1 MSLAIDNAQT
11 AQRNNND
18 SSADLTRAA
27 KLTDEAVKDNTK
39 AEDKKAAQPGPT
51 DDLKEVPEIETSLPN
66 VKVSGTDN
74 GQGGEKT
81 VTEQATAEMFDAIK
95 KDIDDKKLSQD
106 SPEAKLMRAF
116 QAKSAVDDG
125 YDLHGYVEL
134 KESGGSTYRE
144 SDIDP
149 TKLNSSDVK
158 ELVDSDKLDKQI
170 VDLMGDESIT
180 KRYQQS
186 LTDTV
191 DKLPKDTVNDLREKV
206 ESALFLDGDKKEPNT
221 NFEKNII
228 ALYDKGDDASREKA
242 GKLIDSHFETLKVLD
257 PEAHATRRQQLNT
270 VLMTHEIDSKMA
282 DPSLVSDSEKAASVQ
297 DTISAI
303 KSGVNGALNTGK
315 FGTMTDDQVRALKVD
330 LETFA
335 NRAETITE
343 RDLAKMFDAFTESG
357 DQTKYSSLTE
367 VLDDKVGDLK
377 ERDKESYNSFKKVA
391 SGMQTSGLLGSA
403 AGMMSLISGISG
415 MTRGDMTGT
424 EKLAVARDFIGA
436 ASQTKDF
443 ATFGLTIT
451 NHLTNKF
458 GDTGERKPQ
467 QMNAWSQASQ
477 WLGLDGDNFPDIWKP
492 SSDVSSGGV
501 TPDNASD
508 ASFHTAASHFSAD
521 QVATASDNIEL
532 RALDANGNTVQDGGN
547 MPSQSVLEEMGKGTG
562 GSGLDKETAVKA
574 GKAFSRFVLGSGL
587 DVVGGVMDLVTG
599 AQKLK
604 DADTELE
611 KAGAGI
617 GITNG
622 ALTTAF
628 GLNSAISMVAPKSAS
643 LSGALSQISGIA
655 NASRILGVVTRFAG
669 PALGVVGGVLG
680 IVGGIISGLIIHNK
694 MQKVTD
700 EQGQFFKDLAR
711 DGVTKDDWG
720 DKLEYARYASYMYGG
735 RDSPDD
741 KSIYEFQKDE
751 WDHFKDT
758 QSEDG
763 SSLNRLAPYLHKD
776 SDFSKQNLFEKFMNG
791 QTTSQIGRYETSN
804 EDARPWI
811 STDMDVGKPS
821 ENSTDAYFEGKVAA
835 EFDNNWFDEHSDDL
849 SEVLRKWDDWN
860 GDDKTVSTKDLIQLV
875 NDPERS
881 EAERNAAKFLL
892 EDVKFRDALD
902 GLDNGGRTDGKIN
915 NGNLDGWLGALGKG
929 GLNDA
934 QSDAATESLDSS
946 TEGQGS
952 FYNAHQTEI
961 DTIAKHW
968 DDWNGK
974 DKIVSYEDLVEIKF
988 DDSREESDRM
998 AAAFLVENTE
1008 FFNAL
1013 DGMDDSGKLD
1023 KKIST
1028 DDLRKWFTNANVNL
1042 SV

>member
-27 KLTDEAVKDNTK
+27 KLTDEAVKGNDK
-39 AEDKKAAQPGPT
+39 AKDEKAAQSGPT
-51 DDLKEVPEIETSLPN
+51 DNLKEVPEIETSLPN

-95 KDIDDKKLSQD
+95 KDIDDKKLSED

-170 VDLMGDESIT
+170 IDLMGDEAIT

-191 DKLPKDTVNDLREKV
+191 DKLPKDTVNDLKEKV
-206 ESALFLDGDKKEPNT
+206 ESALFLDGDTKEPNS

-242 GKLIDSHFETLKVLD
+242 GKLIDSHFETLKILD

-303 KSGVNGALNTGK
+303 KSGVNGALNAGK
-315 FGTMTDDQVRALKVD
+315 FGTMTDDQIRSLKTD
-330 LETFA
+330 LEVFQEKIKGLDKSDVA
-335 NRAETITE
+335 NI
-343 RDLAKMFDAFTESG
+343 FDALTQSG
-357 DQTKYSSLTE
+357 NETTQAGL
-367 VLDDKVGDLK
+367 VDKIDKHVGDLK
-377 ERDKESYNSFKKVA
+377 AKNAEGYNSFKKVA
-391 SGMQTSGLLGSA
+391 AGMQSSGLLGSA
-403 AGMMSLISGISG
+403 AGMMSLMSGIAG
-415 MTRGDMTGT
+415 MTRGDMTST
-424 EKLAVARDFIGA
+424 EKMAVARDFIGA

-451 NHLTNKF
+451 NHLTNTF
-458 GDTGERKPQ
+458 GSTGDQKPSE
-467 QMNAWSQASQ
+467 MKAWSQASQ

-492 SSDVSSGGV
+492 SPDVSSGGV

-508 ASFHTAASHFSAD
+508 ASFHTAATHFSAD
-521 QVATASDNIEL
+521 QVATASDNLEL
-532 RALDANGNTVQDGGN
+532 HALDANGNTVQDGGN

-562 GSGLDKETAVKA
+562 GSGLDKDTAVKA

-655 NASRILGVVTRFAG
+655 NASRVLGVVTRFAG
-669 PALGVVGGVLG
+669 PALGVIGGVLG
-680 IVGGIISGLIIHNK
+680 VVGGIISGLIIHNK

-741 KSIYEFQKDE
+741 KSLFEFQKDE
-751 WDHFKDT
+751 WDHFKDADAK
-758 QSEDG
+758 DG

-791 QTTSQIGRYETSN
+791 QTTSQIGRYETKTD
-804 EDARPWI
+804 DARPW
-811 STDMDVGKPS
+811 SDTHMDAGAPS
-821 ENSTDAYFEGKVAA
+821 EGTTTAYFEQKVAA
-835 EFDNNWFDEHSDDL
+835 EFNSTWYDERSDEL
-849 SEVLRKWDDWN
+849 SEVLRNWDSWN
-860 GDDKTVSTKDLIQLV
+860 GSDKIVSAKDLTDV
-875 NDPERS
+875 MNDTSRSDQER
-881 EAERNAAKFLL
+881 AAAKFLL
-892 EDVKFRDALD
+892 EDVKFRDAVD
-902 GLDNGGRTDGKIN
+902 GVGSGGKPDGKISN
-915 NGNLDGWLGALGKG
+915 SDLNSWLSAIGKG
-929 GLNDA
+929 GINEA
-934 QSDAATESLDSS
+934 QSQAATQALDESANGD
-946 TEGQGS
+946 EG
-952 FYNAHQTEI
+952 FYGANRENI
-961 DTIAKHW
+961 DRVAEHW

-974 DKIVSYEDLVEIKF
+974 DKIVSEKDLKKF
-988 DDSREESDRM
+988 AGDTSRGDEER
-998 AAAFLVENTE
+998 AAAQFLLDERA

-1023 KKIST
+1023 GKIST